1 MVGDGA
7 NDCGALKAAHAG
19 ISLSDAESSVASPF
33 TSREPSVSCVQR
45 VMREGRAALVT
56 SFGLFKYMAAYSLT
70 QFTSVLLLYERDAN
84 LSDIQFLYID
94 LFLITTVAFFFGRTE
109 SHPGPLAKKPPSAS
123 LFSPAPI
130 ASLIFQLLLVIL
142 TQFIA
147 LAHIQSYP
155 WFTPFVPPLKE
166 GGSIAS
172 YENYAV
178 FSVSAFQYLVLAAVF
193 SQGAPYRQPLRS
205 NIGLMVVLVLGF
217 SFSIFLVL
225 YPPDWLEKF
234 FEFRLPPEW
243 KPRFVMLAIAAV
255 YSVVSWCLE
264 LTILSVLSNFREGK
278 HRYEQVEKQL
288 TSDSSWP
295 PLSDQPLQV
304 STPESPETRNTC
316 MKVVFHTPQA
326 TPNHM
331 GSISQGGEVTL
342 DPAMLMAHIQRTPKK
357 DNQAC

>member
-33 TSREPSVSCVQR
+33 TSREPSVSCVQK

-70 QFTSVLLLYERDAN
+70 QFTSVLLLYERDTN

-130 ASLIFQLLLVIL
+130 ASLIGQLVLVIL
-142 TQFIA
+142 AQIA
-147 LAHIQSYP
+147 ALKHIQSYP
-155 WFTPFVPPLKE
+155 WFTPFVPIE
-166 GGSIAS
+166 DGSIAC

-205 NIGLMVVLVLGF
+205 NIGLMIVLVLGF
-217 SFSIFLVL
+217 AFSIFLVL
-225 YPPDWLEKF
+225 SPPEWLEVF
-234 FEFRLPPEW
+234 FEFKLPPDW
-243 KPRFVMLAIAAV
+243 KPRFVMMAIGAAHFIA
-255 YSVVSWCLE
+255 SWCLE
-264 LTILSVLSNFREGK
+264 LAIISGCSNIREGK
-278 HRYEQVEKQL
+278 QKYEQVEKQING
-288 TSDSSWP
+288 DSSWP
-295 PLSDQPLQV
+295 PLSDQPMQV

-316 MKVVFHTPQA
+316 IKVVYHTPQN
-326 TPNHM
+326 TPNHL
-331 GSISQGGEVTL
+331 GSVSQVGEVTL
-342 DPAMLMAHIQRTPKK
+342 DPAMLMAHVQKTPLKEHP
-357 DNQAC
+357 AC